1 MKTDRHDALQ
11 AGRWFRLPLYVFACV
26 CLAVSAQA
34 SNNSGLLP
42 ALGQDSGD
50 FSLAQGLSFLLASTP
65 FLILQVCSPVV
76 GLLLAV
82 GVTHFLRRQRSAQ
95 METLKTKAELVIG

>member
-1 MKTDRHDALQ
+1 MKSGRHDALQ
-11 AGRWFRLPLYVFACV
+11 TGRWFRLPLYVFACV

-42 ALGQDSGD
+42 ALRQDSGD
-50 FSLAQGLSFLLASTP
+50 FSLAQGLGFLLASAP
-65 FLILQVCSPVV
+65 FLKLQVCSPVV

-82 GVTHFLRRQRSAQ
+82 GVTHFLRRRRSAQ
-95 METLKTKAELVIG
+95 MEALKSEG